1 MEAPVHKIEK
11 KPKVRPDTL
20 IIKTSGNKSYR
31 NVLKSLR
38 HNDKALEIGENI
50 KAIKRTKTGDVLM
63 TVKHKAKQKMED
75 IIKSIEDAL
84 ENNTSIRQ
92 LGNSRLIQ
100 ISNLDQIT
108 SNEEVIDAIQ
118 ATLGTAAKDTRI
130 IVRDL
135 QVWKDGTQTANILI
149 SEPEVIKL
157 LKKK

>member
-1 MEAPVHKIEK
+1 MTIE
-11 KPKVRPDTL
+11 
-20 IIKTSGNKSYR
+20 
-31 NVLKSLR
+31 
-38 HNDKALEIGENI
+38 
-50 KAIKRTKTGDVLM
+50 
-63 TVKHKAKQKMED
+63 HKAKQKMED

-108 SNEEVIDAIQ
+108 SNEEVVDAIQ